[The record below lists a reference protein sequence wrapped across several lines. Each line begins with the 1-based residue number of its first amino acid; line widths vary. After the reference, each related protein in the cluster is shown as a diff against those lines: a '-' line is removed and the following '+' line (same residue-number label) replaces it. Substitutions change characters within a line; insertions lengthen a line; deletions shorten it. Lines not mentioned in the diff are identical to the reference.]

1 MNEREK
7 RYVRD
12 LEFFSKM
19 AVGLVNLPIEADLHL
34 FIAEQL
40 KELVGNGMVVVN
52 SFDEATQKFCVRAIL
67 GIGRHMD
74 NVLKILGRHPVGMT
88 TPINGDAREG
98 LTSGRLE
105 RVPGGLYDLAVGSIP
120 KAACDGIEKI
130 LGLKDAYAMGFSWS
144 GKLFGSAIVFMFR
157 GSQMRDPS
165 IIETFI
171 RQASIAFQRR
181 QAEEALRKANE
192 ELEIRIKRR
201 TEELAKSNAELQR
214 EIAERKRAEE
224 ELKSSEERL
233 KVIFEFAP
241 DGYYLND
248 LKGNFVDGN
257 KAAEE
262 IVGYKR
268 EELIGK
274 NFLKLTLLPPKQI
287 PKAAAVLAKNA
298 LGMSSGPDEFT
309 LNRKDGNQVLVEIN
323 TFPVKFKRKTLVLGI
338 ARDIT
343 ERRRTEKALN
353 EEKDKAQ
360 KYLNIAGVMIVA
372 INTKEEITLINRK
385 GCEILGYK
393 KEELIGEN
401 WFDTCL
407 PPDVRENERLVF
419 KKLLAE
425 ERTPVEYYE
434 NPVLTKLAKEKV
446 IAWNLI
452 VLKDEKGNMTGTLS
466 SGKDITDRKKAEEK
480 LKASLEEKGVMLRE
494 IHHRVKNNM
503 QIVSSLLRL
512 QSQNIKNRKLL
523 GMFSEAYNRIK
534 SMALIHEGLYGSKDL
549 AKINFADYV
558 KKITTHLFSVYHRI
572 SKSIKLKLKVR
583 EIYFDI
589 NTAIPCG
596 LIINELVT
604 NSLKHAFFEGESGE
618 ISVKIEKSQ
627 DKFTM
632 FVKDTGKGFPK
643 DLDFLR
649 AKTLGIQLV
658 TDLVDQLDGRI
669 RLYRKNGTKFK
680 ITF

>member
-1 MNEREK
+1 MRKKKIEHKETNGIEK
-7 RYVRD
+7 RYVKD

-40 KELVGNGMVVVN
+40 KELVGNCMVVVN

-67 GIGRHMD
+67 GIGKHTD
-74 NVLKILGRHPVGMT
+74 NVFKILGRHPVGMT
-88 TPINGDAREG
+88 TPINRDAREG

-105 RVPGGLYDLAVGSIP
+105 RVPGGLYELAVGSIP
-120 KAACDGIEKI
+120 KAACDAIETI
-130 LGLKDAYAMGFSWS
+130 LGLKDAFAMGFSWS
-144 GKLFGSAIVFMFR
+144 GNLFGSAIVFMFR
-157 GSQMRDPS
+157 GSQMRDPR

-171 RQASIAFQRR
+171 RQASVAFQRR
-181 QAEEALRKANE
+181 QAEEAFRRANE
-192 ELEIRIKRR
+192 ELEIRVRRR
-201 TEELAKSNAELQR
+201 TEELARSNAELKR

-233 KVIFEFAP
+233 KVLFEYAP

-274 NFLKLTLLPPKQI
+274 NFLKLTLLPPEQI

-298 LGMSSGPDEFT
+298 MGMSSGPDEFT

-323 TFPVKFKRKTLVLGI
+323 TFPVKFKRKTLVLGC

-343 ERRRTEKALN
+343 
-353 EEKDKAQ
+353 Q
-360 KYLNIAGVMIVA
+360 
-372 INTKEEITLINRK
+372 
-385 GCEILGYK
+385 
-393 KEELIGEN
+393 
-401 WFDTCL
+401 
-407 PPDVRENERLVF
+407 
-419 KKLLAE
+419 
-425 ERTPVEYYE
+425 
-434 NPVLTKLAKEKV
+434 
-446 IAWNLI
+446 
-452 VLKDEKGNMTGTLS
+452 
-466 SGKDITDRKKAEEK
+466 RKKAEEK
-480 LKASLEEKGVMLRE
+480 LKASVEEKGVMLRE

-512 QSQNIKNRKLL
+512 QAQNIKNRKLL
-523 GMFSEAYNRIK
+523 GMFNEAYNRIK

-549 AKINFADYV
+549 ANINFAEYV

-572 SKSIKLKLKVR
+572 SKRIKLKLKVR

-604 NSLKHAFFEGESGE
+604 NSLKHAFIEGESGE
-618 ISVKIEKSQ
+618 ISVKIEKSH

-643 DLDFLR
+643 DLDFLS
-649 AKTLGIQLV
+649 AKTLGMQLV